1 MARQNIGETGGGR
14 LLDAVLP
21 VGERGPVLV
30 GKVDYDDRQFA
41 VYARGR
47 AVTPA
52 VVARWMRVFAGH
64 APSQRP
70 LAVLDLGSGIGRF
83 TPALAATFGGPV
95 YGVEPSGRMRD
106 IAIRSSAHPAVTYRP
121 GCAEDLPLPAGCCD
135 VVVMFLVFHHVADP
149 VAGAAEISRV
159 LRPGGRVL
167 IRSTFADRMP
177 DLWWHRFF
185 PRAIEIEQEMFPTVG
200 EVEAAFSSTG
210 LRIMGLEPVRERF
223 AGSLAESAARLRLRA
238 ISTFEHLTEQETADG
253 FAALDAAV
261 LAGTPLQPVEATSDL
276 LVLG

>member
-1 MARQNIGETGGGR
+1 M
-14 LLDAVLP
+14 
-21 VGERGPVLV
+21 V

-52 VVARWMRVFAGH
+52 VLARWMNVFAGH
-64 APSQRP
+64 TPPQRP

-83 TPALAATFGGPV
+83 TPALAGTFGGPV
-95 YGVEPSGRMRD
+95 YGLEPSWRMRD
-106 IAIRSSAHPAVTYRP
+106 IAIRSSAHPAVTYLA
-121 GCAEDLPLPAGCCD
+121 GCAEDLPLPAGSCD
-135 VVVMFLVFHHVADP
+135 VVLMFLVFHHVADP
-149 VAGAAEISRV
+149 GAGAAEIGRV

-177 DLWWHRFF
+177 DLWWHQFF
-185 PRAIEIEQEMFPTVG
+185 PRAIEIEQEMFPTVSD
-200 EVEAAFSSTG
+200 VEAAFSSTG
-210 LRIMGLEPVRERF
+210 LRILDLETVREHF

-238 ISTFEHLTEQETADG
+238 ISTFEYLTEQETAAG

-261 LAGTPLQPVEATSDL
+261 RAGTPLQPVDATSDL